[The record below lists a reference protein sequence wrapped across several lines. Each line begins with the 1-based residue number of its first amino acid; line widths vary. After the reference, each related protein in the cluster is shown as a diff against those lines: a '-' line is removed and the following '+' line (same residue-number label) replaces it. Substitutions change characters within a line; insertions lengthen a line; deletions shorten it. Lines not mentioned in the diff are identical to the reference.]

1 MNFTGGTI
9 HIIDRVLT
17 LPESDS
23 STAVAAN
30 LTSVVGALS
39 QANLVNPVNSLR
51 DVTIFAPANSAFQA
65 IGSAIGTLTTEQL
78 SSILTYHVINGTVGY
93 SSALTNT
100 TLKTLGG
107 GELTVRIENGSVFV
121 NSARVLVPDVL
132 VANGVVHVID
142 NVLNPNNT
150 SVAPIATASSQ
161 SIAFSGASSVT
172 TPILTSGVPTQT
184 VIISNAPTG
193 AGGAV
198 STSSSKA
205 GGAVQTGAV
214 GLGALFGGMGFL
226 MNL

>member
-1 MNFTGGTI
+1 M
-9 HIIDRVLT
+9 
-17 LPESDS
+17 
-23 STAVAAN
+23 
-30 LTSVVGALS
+30 
-39 QANLVNPVNSLR
+39 
-51 DVTIFAPANSAFQA
+51 
-65 IGSAIGTLTTEQL
+65 
-78 SSILTYHVINGTVGY
+78 
-93 SSALTNT
+93 
-100 TLKTLGG
+100 
-107 GELTVRIENGSVFV
+107 
-121 NSARVLVPDVL
+121 L

-184 VIISNAPTG
+184 VVISNAPTG